1 MEDNTILDVLFAE
14 LIAYIDRVDIDPYRL
29 VSFNFYPELS
39 FNFQFR
45 IIQLSVPDNSVI
57 SPG

>member
-29 VSFNFYPELS
+29 VSFNF
-39 FNFQFR
+39 QFR
-45 IIQLSVPDNSVI
+45 PIIQLSVPDNSVI

>member
-29 VSFNFYPELS
+29 VSFNF
-39 FNFQFR
+39 QFR